1 MLTLEGNNG
10 QRTQLLARDHVFEL
24 ATRARIAAQARARET
39 WLPSAPT
46 HSLPGAARQAG
57 RLSRIVKT
65 QSAEGSGLLNFEGE
79 FD

>member
-57 RLSRIVKT
+57 RQAGGRQAALARGHVR
-65 QSAEGSGLLNFEGE
+65 LH
-79 FD
+79 